1 MYYKFLFSL
10 GPRYNTGLN
19 YLENQE
25 LLLVFNGRNDAEG
38 GFLDDMFVFYLD
50 KSCWQGVNISGI
62 PRDPRALH

>member
-19 YLENQE
+19 YLENLE
-25 LLLVFNGRNDAEG
+25 LLFVFNGRNVAEG

-50 KSCWQGVNISGI
+50 KSCW
-62 PRDPRALH
+62 